1 MRGIVTSRVIP
12 RAVLGPPD
20 TTSDASD
27 ACDAFPRLSQ
37 ASNKGLDSG
46 ASLDYRN
53 MKVLIMTVQGV
64 WAMAR
69 LTIEEFLSDKQGSRF
84 IDVAK
89 DPRLDFQTV
98 LDFFNGSAR
107 QTRMEDSEK
116 HHDRPALAGVVRE
129 LENTEPFKSFFQ
141 GYDGHTT
148 RRVRQAIGVVV
159 RMLMEKRGWKKAG
172 RKGSLGQR
180 TKVQARTTTPAA
192 YHNSSGLSWWFT
204 RSERY
209 EKQGETA
216 YPAVGKDAVP
226 GKKRSS
232 RAKS

>member
-1 MRGIVTSRVIP
+1 M
-12 RAVLGPPD
+12 
-20 TTSDASD
+20 
-27 ACDAFPRLSQ
+27 PRLT
-37 ASNKGLDSG
+37 
-46 ASLDYRN
+46 
-53 MKVLIMTVQGV
+53 MK
-64 WAMAR
+64 
-69 LTIEEFLSDKQGSRF
+69 EFLSDRQGSRF
-84 IDVAK
+84 IDVVK

-141 GYDGHTT
+141 RYDGHTT

-159 RMLMEKRGWKKAG
+159 RMLMEKRGWRKTG

-180 TKVQARTTTPAA
+180 ASVRPRTRTPGA
-192 YHNSSGLSWWFT
+192 YHNTSGLSWRFT

-216 YPAVGKDAVP
+216 YPAVGKDTVP
-226 GKKRSS
+226 GKKRSL